1 MDSTLAYGDTLADL
15 GITLERES
23 GNDVGE
29 YKITGDAS
37 NENYDVTFTDGTYT
51 IASKKVQLIIDDKMK
66 VEGEI
71 DPEFTYN
78 IIGLVN
84 GDIFTVELT
93 REPGE
98 KAGNYVINGKVEGA
112 NNYNLEIVTGTLTVN
127 AKTALPVKPV
137 DKGTPTGDNVD
148 LNTLIAL
155 AGISALLLLIIL
167 RKIHSLNK

>member
-93 REPGE
+93 RP
-98 KAGNYVINGKVEGA
+98 
-112 NNYNLEIVTGTLTVN
+112 
-127 AKTALPVKPV
+127 
-137 DKGTPTGDNVD
+137 
-148 LNTLIAL
+148 
-155 AGISALLLLIIL
+155 
-167 RKIHSLNK
+167 

>member
-1 MDSTLAYGDTLADL
+1 MIRG
-15 GITLERES
+15 
-23 GNDVGE
+23 
-29 YKITGDAS
+29 K
-37 NENYDVTFTDGTYT
+37 
-51 IASKKVQLIIDDKMK
+51 
-66 VEGEI
+66 
-71 DPEFTYN
+71 
-78 IIGLVN
+78 
-84 GDIFTVELT
+84 
-93 REPGE
+93 
-98 KAGNYVINGKVEGA
+98 YVINGKVEGA

>member
-1 MDSTLAYGDTLADL
+1 M
-15 GITLERES
+15 
-23 GNDVGE
+23 
-29 YKITGDAS
+29 
-37 NENYDVTFTDGTYT
+37 
-51 IASKKVQLIIDDKMK
+51 
-66 VEGEI
+66 
-71 DPEFTYN
+71 
-78 IIGLVN
+78 VN

-98 KAGNYVINGKVEGA
+98 KQDVINGKVEGA

-127 AKTALPVKPV
+127 AKTALLFKPV